1 MVMRRLPLR
10 RLPLRSPGRLVYY
23 DEFAVTEINCRGRT
37 ISTLVPNK
45 LALVVGRQR
54 TCAAGSLI
62 ACQHGRLSQPDVA

>member
-23 DEFAVTEINCRGRT
+23 DEFLLTEINCRGRT
-37 ISTLVPNK
+37 ISTLVPSSM
-45 LALVVGRQR
+45 ALMVGRQR

-62 ACQHGRLSQPDVA
+62 ARQHGPLSQPDVA